1 MMLPALKLSLN
12 GFKLRDHP
20 LLRRNPP
27 NDESSAAVE
36 LPTEV
41 SETQER
47 EGFWFSFPTIF
58 PVSGSKPPEF
68 DQSCHITSGC
78 RLCGLLEESNVSAY
92 PWNQAYRPT
101 TCAPEPGIW

>member
-1 MMLPALKLSLN
+1 MKDAQLNRVTGNGVVLVVSQHNFPKPRTDLGRAMMLPALKLSLN
-12 GFKLRDHP
+12 NFQLRDHP

-27 NDESSAAVE
+27 NDETPAAVQ

-47 EGFWFSFPTIF
+47 EGFWFPFPTGF

-68 DQSCHITSGC
+68 NQSC
-78 RLCGLLEESNVSAY
+78 LV
-92 PWNQAYRPT
+92 PM
-101 TCAPEPGIW
+101 